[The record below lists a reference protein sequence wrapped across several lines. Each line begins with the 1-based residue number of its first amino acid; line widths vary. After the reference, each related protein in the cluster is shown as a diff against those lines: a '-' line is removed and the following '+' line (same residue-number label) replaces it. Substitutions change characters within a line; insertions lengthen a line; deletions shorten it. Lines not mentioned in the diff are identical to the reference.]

1 VKIEELNIVSVLWDE
16 RMKNHVSWHRQ
27 KVFIFQSVLTDSED
41 RQAYGY
47 LGITGDFC
55 AGKQSGHVADRSPPS
70 GVEVNSGWSRIF
82 PPP

>member
-1 VKIEELNIVSVLWDE
+1 MSVLWDE